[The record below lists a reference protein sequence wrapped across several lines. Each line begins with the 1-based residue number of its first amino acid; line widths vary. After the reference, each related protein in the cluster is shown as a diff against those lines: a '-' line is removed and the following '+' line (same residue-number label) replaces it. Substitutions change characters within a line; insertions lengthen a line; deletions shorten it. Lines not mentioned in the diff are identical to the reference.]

1 MEAGD
6 PWWHDQSAQWL
17 LAYAAASASNR
28 LKGGV
33 NASAK
38 ERDAQIGYDVDCAV
52 ACCCALALC
61 RGKVYKVPATDME
74 ALRSPL
80 MGLFEKRRARG
91 FFL

>member
-1 MEAGD
+1 M
-6 PWWHDQSAQWL
+6 L
-17 LAYAAASASNR
+17 LSLAAC
-28 LKGGV
+28 LLCV
-33 NASAK
+33 
-38 ERDAQIGYDVDCAV
+38 
-52 ACCCALALC
+52 LAC